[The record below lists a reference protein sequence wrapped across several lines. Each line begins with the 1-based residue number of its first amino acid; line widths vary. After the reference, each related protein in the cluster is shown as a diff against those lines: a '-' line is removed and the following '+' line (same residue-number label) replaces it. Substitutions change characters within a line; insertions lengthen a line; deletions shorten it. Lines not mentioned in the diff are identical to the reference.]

1 MKISP
6 YLRSRDSV
14 WKFCVKTKQTDPA
27 HSAPSLTRAQP
38 EPQGRL
44 PEAARGGEGDVG
56 RRPPLAGRRTPRSS
70 RRHGRR
76 VQPPGTNVKRSNIS
90 SPPEWSDFT

>member
-1 MKISP
+1 M
-6 YLRSRDSV
+6 
-14 WKFCVKTKQTDPA
+14 KQTDPA
-27 HSAPSLTRAQP
+27 HSALSLARAQP

-44 PEAARGGEGDVG
+44 PEAARGGEGDGDVG
-56 RRPPLAGRRTPRSS
+56 RRPPLAGGRTPRSR